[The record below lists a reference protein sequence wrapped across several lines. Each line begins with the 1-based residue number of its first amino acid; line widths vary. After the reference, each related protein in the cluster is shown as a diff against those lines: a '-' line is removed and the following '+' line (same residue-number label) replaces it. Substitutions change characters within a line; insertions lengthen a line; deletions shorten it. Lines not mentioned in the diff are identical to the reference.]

1 MEYRDRQALEK
12 FKWGT
17 YISNLREFHLVQKPD
32 SATAKA
38 IQEIQNVSRSTNNA
52 KYKDQN
58 SGFNSYNKKGKGP
71 FLPDGRTICRRFN
84 TALNFISIS
93 SSQQCFHTTAIS
105 IRVQYVWFKKGRNY
119 GSLDPHTWTELLP
132 TSDFDYNFII
142 DGVTNGFILMNNL
155 FHSNSVCDFN
165 EPFICKNYK
174 SALENSDKVDLKL
187 RSEFKLGNYILCNEI
202 ETPKLVSA
210 LGAIQKPNGSV
221 RLIHDASLPEV
232 GGINYYASDTSCKYM
247 DLKDACKIIN
257 QGDFLAKVDLSNAY
271 RSVKVHSSNYPYTGL
286 HWRFQGDNQDTFF
299 YDTKL
304 PFGAAQSPS
313 IFQRLSNAH
322 LHKANGLEEPISG
335 NWQIQKVLNGV
346 RRSIGDA
353 QKGAELMTP
362 RLLLMIKANLDLN
375 SQNDIC
381 IWSACLMGFYG
392 LLRPG
397 NFLHSGKYV
406 EHRDIQICDV
416 HYHRNDYV
424 IELQWTKTV
433 QFRER
438 KLNIV
443 LPSIVG
449 HPWCPASAIKELLH
463 FHFKRGAKE
472 DALLLCNLSYQMFI
486 TRINSIL
493 ISNDV
498 KQHITGHSFRR
509 GGATWCLRIGMSDS
523 MIKDIGMWRSDAYL
537 RYTEVDLSRKFDI
550 VLAFHLA
557 NLATP
562 PFFLAENEAPN
573 GTIVAIT
580 VVNNETSQ
588 MHTNPAFLGDSGS
601 FADINT
607 PIDSIN
613 SVTSNS

>member
-1 MEYRDRQALEK
+1 
-12 FKWGT
+12 
-17 YISNLREFHLVQKPD
+17 
-32 SATAKA
+32 
-38 IQEIQNVSRSTNNA
+38 
-52 KYKDQN
+52 
-58 SGFNSYNKKGKGP
+58 
-71 FLPDGRTICRRFN
+71 
-84 TALNFISIS
+84 
-93 SSQQCFHTTAIS
+93 
-105 IRVQYVWFKKGRNY
+105 
-119 GSLDPHTWTELLP
+119 
-132 TSDFDYNFII
+132 
-142 DGVTNGFILMNNL
+142 
-155 FHSNSVCDFN
+155 
-165 EPFICKNYK
+165 
-174 SALENSDKVDLKL
+174 
-187 RSEFKLGNYILCNEI
+187 
-202 ETPKLVSA
+202 
-210 LGAIQKPNGSV
+210 
-221 RLIHDASLPEV
+221 
-232 GGINYYASDTSCKYM
+232 M
-247 DLKDACKIIN
+247 DLKDACKIIKE
-257 QGDFLAKVDLSNAY
+257 GDFLAKVDLSNAY
-271 RSVKVHSSNYPYTGL
+271 RSVKVHASNYPYTGL
-286 HWRFQGDNQDTFF
+286 HWRFHGDNQDTFF

-313 IFQRLSNAH
+313 IFQRLSSAVCRIMKSKYNFCVIAYLDDFLIIESTYDRCSAALTCLIKLLRKLGFYINWNKVEGPSQRLIFLGILIDTCGEELRARLYSSVQKYKACGWSEGTKRTYRTQLNCFHTFCELLDLALVPFSADNVCLYIAYLVDVKSFKYCTIVNYLNIIKH

-362 RLLLMIKANLDLN
+362 RLLLIIKANLDLN

-416 HYHRNDYV
+416 HYHRNGYV

-449 HPWCPASAIKELLH
+449 HPFCPASAIKELLH

-472 DALLLCNLSYQMFI
+472 DSLLLCNLSYQMFI
-486 TRINSIL
+486 SRINSIL
-493 ISNDV
+493 ISNDI

-523 MIKDIGMWRSDAYL
+523 MIKDIGMWKSDAYL

-550 VLAFHLA
+550 VQSF
-557 NLATP
+557 
-562 PFFLAENEAPN
+562 
-573 GTIVAIT
+573 GTSLPT
-580 VVNNETSQ
+580 
-588 MHTNPAFLGDSGS
+588 
-601 FADINT
+601 
-607 PIDSIN
+607 
-613 SVTSNS
+613 

>member
-1 MEYRDRQALEK
+1 
-12 FKWGT
+12 
-17 YISNLREFHLVQKPD
+17 
-32 SATAKA
+32 
-38 IQEIQNVSRSTNNA
+38 
-52 KYKDQN
+52 
-58 SGFNSYNKKGKGP
+58 
-71 FLPDGRTICRRFN
+71 
-84 TALNFISIS
+84 
-93 SSQQCFHTTAIS
+93 
-105 IRVQYVWFKKGRNY
+105 
-119 GSLDPHTWTELLP
+119 
-132 TSDFDYNFII
+132 
-142 DGVTNGFILMNNL
+142 MNNL
-155 FHSNSVCDFN
+155 FHCNFVCDFN

-210 LGAIQKPNGSV
+210 LGAIQKPNGSI
-221 RLIHDASLPEV
+221 RLIHDASLPDV

-247 DLKDACKIIN
+247 DLKDACKIIKE
-257 QGDFLAKVDLSNAY
+257 GDFLAKVDLSNAY
-271 RSVKVHSSNYPYTGL
+271 RSVKVHASNYPYTGL
-286 HWRFQGDNQDTFF
+286 HWRFQGDDQDTFF

-313 IFQRLSNAH
+313 GEELRARLYSSVQKYKACGWSEGTKRTYRTQLNCLHTFCELLDLTLVPFSADNVCLYIAYLVDVKSFKYCTIVNYLNIIKR

-362 RLLLMIKANLDLN
+362 QLLLIIKANLDLN

-397 NFLHSGKYV
+397 NFLRSGKYV

-416 HYHRNDYV
+416 HYHRNGYV

-449 HPWCPASAIKELLH
+449 QPLCPVSAIKELLH

-472 DALLLCNLSYQMFI
+472 DSPLLCNLSYQMFI
-486 TRINSIL
+486 SRINSIL
-493 ISNDV
+493 ISNDI
-498 KQHITGHSFRR
+498 KQHITGHSFRW

-523 MIKDIGMWRSDAYL
+523 MIKDIGMWKSDAYL
-537 RYTEVDLSRKFDI
+537 RYTEVDLSRKF
-550 VLAFHLA
+550 
-557 NLATP
+557 
-562 PFFLAENEAPN
+562 
-573 GTIVAIT
+573 
-580 VVNNETSQ
+580 
-588 MHTNPAFLGDSGS
+588 
-601 FADINT
+601 
-607 PIDSIN
+607 
-613 SVTSNS
+613 